1 MHTTNIRRGDEHN
14 VAILIGDDLEVMP
27 GGFVFAAV
35 EFRAIGPG
43 ITRNEGAAND
53 AVETRVKIVWF
64 RWVARCQTTWQID
77 VR

>member
-1 MHTTNIRRGDEHN
+1 M
-14 VAILIGDDLEVMP
+14 
-27 GGFVFAAV
+27 FAAA

-64 RWVARCQTTWQID
+64 RWVARCQTTWQLD

>member
-1 MHTTNIRRGDEHN
+1 VHTTNIWSGDERN

-35 EFRAIGPG
+35 DFRAIGPG
-43 ITRNEGAAND
+43 TTRNEGAAND

-64 RWVARCQTTWQID
+64 RWLPGVKQPGK
-77 VR
+77 